1 MGAAA
6 GVVDVVLSATS
17 LPSIIFRF
25 PLLLLLLLLLLFC
38 GAPHGCVVICI
49 YNTDVTRR
57 QAEKTKKK
65 KEQNLY

>member
-25 PLLLLLLLLLLFC
+25 PLLLLLLLLFC
-38 GAPHGCVVICI
+38 GAPPWRVVI
-49 YNTDVTRR
+49 D
-57 QAEKTKKK
+57 
-65 KEQNLY
+65 NLWI